1 MSTDAPTLPAPRPP
15 LVALT
20 VAGALLLSLLAYL
33 PAIVGSQ
40 LLRFDDPFFF
50 QAPANSVFQAG
61 LGAVIDP
68 SQPIAN
74 AWLPVAHLSL
84 YFDYVCTG
92 SAPLWPHLHALL
104 LHALAG
110 AALVRLLLALGLRAR
125 DAHLAGALFLLHPAL
140 AESVAWV
147 SGRKDVLSGLFVFL
161 ALQVAV
167 AGARTGR
174 RRHLLLLALLTALAM
189 YSKPTAV
196 VLPLLV
202 AAVVAFVGGAKAR
215 WALPAVSLLVTL
227 PIAWHHQTIA
237 AAEGT
242 LAAGSIGDRLL
253 QVPGAFA
260 HYLGTALW
268 PLHLNVLYPEVQTL
282 ERFAGAVAGALL
294 LSAAFVGAAAVAW
307 WRPSWRPVGLGL
319 GAFALAFLPF
329 NTAFPASSIAAADRY
344 LYLMVP
350 GLCLAM
356 VALLARLHAR
366 GPWFAAVLLLPLLWL
381 TGARAHDFR
390 DDQSLWRASLAQDDD
405 NAVAHLNLVDA
416 LIGEAL
422 VRGDFGDAAMQ
433 SHLESAA
440 KAARYPIHELRAREL
455 LRAFALA
462 RGDYAAAARE
472 ARAAVAAAAR
482 QLARETSQKRIGE
495 AQQLLLRA
503 QLDAFEPL
511 RLGGDEAAAERMLAG
526 ARELAPDAPTVVAF
540 ASMRELAAIVDELQA
555 AAANGGASRLPAD
568 DPRGLAADRALAT
581 ALAATRAAP
590 KHPRQAAEVS
600 ALLLAQAQWDRARDR
615 VLEAL
620 RHFRQSRQHDPT
632 CFQAWRGE
640 VALLRERNL
649 HEEAVGIAQQALAL
663 RPDPA
668 LRQDLALSLAALGR
682 IDDAEIQLRA
692 FLRDRPDDRDTGR
705 VLANVLSVRAYQKLS
720 DGPAARTAVQRLVA
734 DALHYFPEEPR
745 AQLVLGRLAREDG
758 DLGAAAEHFRL
769 AMQRL
774 PDLEEPRLQYA
785 NVLAA
790 IGYEQWL
797 RQNQD
802 AAADAWRLC
811 VQHAPA
817 DFDFGEIKNHLR
829 RIAETWRQRAEAAKA
844 KDDLAAMR
852 KALRRSLQ
860 VCPEQPDT
868 VWQLAVYSSDDPAT
882 DLAELEQWCR
892 TALAWQR
899 ERQRDSGPQTLLLA
913 LTLARAGKVAEA
925 KALAQA
931 YVAAPPADAKPQI
944 LAELRL
950 LLDG

>member
-161 ALQVAV
+161 ALQIAV

-440 KAARYPIHELRAREL
+440 KAARYPIHELR
-455 LRAFALA
+455 
-462 RGDYAAAARE
+462 
-472 ARAAVAAAAR
+472 
-482 QLARETSQKRIGE
+482 
-495 AQQLLLRA
+495 
-503 QLDAFEPL
+503 
-511 RLGGDEAAAERMLAG
+511 